1 MPRTPSALSP
11 SSKDDDGELPFRSR
25 LNVLG
30 AQFLLG
36 GKLKWDFDTWLVQV
50 YSLKAKDLN
59 KKELTLAKKEYEE
72 EYPPS
77 GEGNLK
83 LKTYPFKKHLDPK
96 K

>member
-1 MPRTPSALSP
+1 
-11 SSKDDDGELPFRSR
+11 LPFRSR
-25 LNVLG
+25 FNVLD

-50 YSLKAKDLN
+50 YDLKAKNLN
-59 KKELTLAKKEYEE
+59 KTELTLARKEYKE

-77 GEGNLK
+77 GEGSMK
-83 LKTYPFKKHLDPK
+83 LKTYPFKKYLASK

>member
-1 MPRTPSALSP
+1 LPRTPSALSL

-25 LNVLG
+25 FNVLD

-59 KKELTLAKKEYEE
+59 KKELALAKKEYKE
-72 EYPPS
+72 EYPS
-77 GEGNLK
+77 NGESSMK
-83 LKTYPFKKHLDPK
+83 LKRYPFKKHLDSK
-96 K
+96 R